1 MAIAQRFGMVALLA
15 CALFHVEQK
24 ETDTCPYLFHPLPHL
39 RFAGVITGEAR
50 ILNHWQSTPVRRFEK
65 IVIDMKK
72 CLLIVGLVSVL

>member
-1 MAIAQRFGMVALLA
+1 MVALLA
-15 CALFHVEQK
+15 YALFHVEQK

-39 RFAGVITGEAR
+39 RFAEVFTGEAR